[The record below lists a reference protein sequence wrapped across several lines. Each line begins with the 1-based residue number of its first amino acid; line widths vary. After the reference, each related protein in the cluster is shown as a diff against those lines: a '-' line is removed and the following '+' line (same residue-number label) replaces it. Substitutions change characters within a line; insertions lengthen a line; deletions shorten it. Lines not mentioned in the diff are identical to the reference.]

1 MADAK
6 QYGGVT
12 GFNPGGKDAGAKTP
26 IKEPGT
32 VTRIVSQDI
41 RDLKYDLWAAF
52 WGPGPDCPA
61 FNSGDEADRRI
72 GWNQDA
78 DGVEEPSFY
87 QTSSSVDKALLGGL
101 SGHPAAGSS
110 DNGAV
115 TTSTIQVVSPTDT
128 TNTSGSD
135 ETPIDYVATPAAG
148 FNYKFTTTPTFF
160 QIQAIV
166 GRVNDSILH
175 TGHGANSNATM
186 PNLTSDG
193 SMRTE
198 SGTASTLTDDTGR
211 VRQAHLDRISE
222 EIEYIRADYD
232 RANKLNKGSSTYWSA
247 NTYYAKTDTGQQW
260 GSDYWPG
267 NTWENPRGVNT
278 GIERP
283 FHEARFVFNDWN
295 HLRYFFNQGG
305 QLEWKSGASDGG
317 RTGDTSWNTIHN
329 HRCFFGA
336 NNPEYR
342 TGTSITGANSTQ
354 TNVQWGSS
362 NGGAF
367 TVTDYC
373 PRIHGIGDKANA
385 NITGTGATTTD
396 GLVITGLS
404 TTANI
409 AIGDRISIKNTTTT
423 NNPFVGEVKSIDSSN
438 SEITLRRKIRNTYT
452 GADVTAFSNEPF
464 SISKW
469 YRIGYLQGINS
480 LYGGFS
486 DNADDGYIYFDWAY
500 SEEPGTNGKQAIV
513 VRSMCDNSVN
523 QMLMSDHP
531 EHGWNYVYAD
541 DHNEFKAQPEPY
553 ALTFSFSTA
562 EDEWNSTT
570 SSNDRY
576 EKRNRMTDEAVI
588 S

>member
-12 GFNPGGKDAGAKTP
+12 GFNPGGTDAGPTTP
-26 IKEPGT
+26 STEPGT
-32 VTRIVSQDI
+32 VTRIVSEDI

-52 WGPGPDCPA
+52 WGPGPNCPA
-61 FNSGDEADRRI
+61 FNSGNEADRRI
-72 GWNQDA
+72 GWNQD
-78 DGVEEPSFY
+78 DNGVEENTWY
-87 QTSSSVDKALLGGL
+87 QSNSSSTKNIMGGV
-101 SGHPAAGSS
+101 SGYPAASSS
-110 DNGAV
+110 DNNAV
-115 TTSTIQVVSPTDT
+115 TTSNVQVTFPTDT

-135 ETPIDYVATPAAG
+135 ETPIDYVATPAGG
-148 FNYKFTTTPTFF
+148 FNYKFTTTVHFF
-160 QIQAIV
+160 QIQAILT
-166 GRVNDSILH
+166 RVNDAILH
-175 TGHGANSNATM
+175 TGHGANSNATI
-186 PNLTSDG
+186 PNLTSAG

-198 SGTASTLTDDTGR
+198 SGNASLLSEDMGR

-222 EIEYIRADYD
+222 EIEYIRADYE
-232 RANKLNKGSSTYWSA
+232 RANKLNKSSSTYWSA

-260 GSDYWPG
+260 GSNRWGGNQYHPG
-267 NTWENPRGVNT
+267 GSGTDT

-283 FHEARFVFNDWN
+283 FHEARFVFNNWN

-305 QLEWKSGASDGG
+305 QLEWKSGGSNGS
-317 RTGDTSWNTIHN
+317 RTGDSSWNTIHN

-354 TNVQWGSS
+354 TNVQWGNS

-409 AIGDRISIKNTTTT
+409 AIGDRISVKNATTT
-423 NNPFVGEVKSIDSSN
+423 NCPYVGEVKSIDSSN
-438 SEITLRRKIRNTYT
+438 SEITLRRKIRNTCT
-452 GADVTAFSNEPF
+452 GADVTSFSNEPF

-486 DNADDGYIYFDWAY
+486 DNTDDGYIYFDWAY
-500 SEEPGTNGKQAIV
+500 SEEPGTSGKQAIV

-523 QMLMSDHP
+523 QMLMNDHP
-531 EHGWNYVYAD
+531 EHGWNYTYAD

-553 ALTFSFSTA
+553 ALSFSFSTA
-562 EDEWNSTT
+562 EDEWNG

-576 EKRNRMTDEAVI
+576 EKRNRMTDNVTM